1 MYQDGLLYQLWMPA
15 GTDQGDVWSCEQLVL
30 PQKCRKVVLRLA
42 HDIPLA
48 GHLSIRKTRARV
60 LQRCYWP
67 GVFTDIANY
76 NCCTCEVCQRSQP
89 RRPTKAKMV
98 TIPLITK
105 PFQQIVMDFV
115 GPLPRTQHGNQFI
128 LTMCDYTTRYPEAI
142 PLPSTEAGCV
152 AKELMPVFVRV
163 GLPDEILMDQ
173 GSNFMSAL
181 LREVYRLLN
190 IQRICTTPYHPQ
202 TDGLVER
209 FNRTLKA
216 MLKKFVSRN
225 QKDWDDCLP
234 YLLFAYR
241 EVPQESTGF
250 SPFEL
255 LRGSKVSGPLDVLK
269 EKWAGYTAEE
279 EETPIAT
286 YVVEMRDRLE
296 EMSGLV
302 QESGRKLSMT
312 EGQRSVSSS
321 R

>member
-1 MYQDGLLYQLWMPA
+1 M
-15 GTDQGDVWSCEQLVL
+15 
-30 PQKCRKVVLRLA
+30 
-42 HDIPLA
+42 
-48 GHLSIRKTRARV
+48 
-60 LQRCYWP
+60 
-67 GVFTDIANY
+67 
-76 NCCTCEVCQRSQP
+76 
-89 RRPTKAKMV
+89 
-98 TIPLITK
+98 TIPLIAK
-105 PFQQIVMDFV
+105 AFQQIAIDFV
-115 GPLPRTQHGNQFI
+115 GPLPRKQRGNWFI
-128 LTMCDYTTRYPEAI
+128 LTMCDYATRYPEAI
-142 PLPSTEAGCV
+142 PLPSTEAGRV
-152 AKELMPVFVRV
+152 TKELVSVFARV
-163 GLPDEILMDQ
+163 GVPDEILMDQ

-234 YLLFAYR
+234 YLFFAYC

-255 LRGSKVSGPLDVLK
+255 LYGRKVTGPLDVLR
-269 EKWAGYTAEE
+269 EKWTGYMAEE

-286 YVVEMRDRLE
+286 YVVEMRDQLE

-302 QESGRKLSMT
+302 QESMVRAQQWQKALYDRGAKEWEFEVGDKVLVLLPMQHNRLKNLSGLVLT
-312 EGQRSVSSS
+312 HL
-321 R
+321 